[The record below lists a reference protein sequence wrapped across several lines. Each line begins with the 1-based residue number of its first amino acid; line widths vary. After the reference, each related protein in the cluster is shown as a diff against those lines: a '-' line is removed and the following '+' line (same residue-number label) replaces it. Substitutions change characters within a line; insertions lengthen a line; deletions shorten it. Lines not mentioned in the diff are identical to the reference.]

1 MSYILHGYDLYNS
14 RLVGGTLL
22 PARPAGIPRAGGADG
37 PAVELLVR
45 ASATLASDSCALEDL
60 AQMCAVTDED
70 RRGLVLTAGWSG
82 RWMTAWKAAGLEV
95 TCPVAEMSAFP
106 VPGCEPVRHFTWSTR
121 QGHRPGLQSMAGTG
135 RLHGFES
142 HAEQR
147 LLLAL
152 DFLGAREVVSQ
163 PHRMRFESASGPRE
177 HTPDFLAVTGE
188 GTWLLDVRPADRI
201 GAADRVKFAASAE
214 AALACGWRYGVVGG
228 WQPHVM
234 ITLDTLSAQR
244 RPLSDPLGLARALLS
259 AVAGGPVRFAD
270 LVAAA
275 CYPAVARAFAIH
287 LIWRRVLAIDLAVPF
302 GDSSMVWGGR

>member
-1 MSYILHGYDLYNS
+1 ME
-14 RLVGGTLL
+14 L
-22 PARPAGIPRAGGADG
+22 PVIAAAA
-37 PAVELLVR
+37 
-45 ASATLASDSCALEDL
+45 LASDSCGLADL

-70 RRGLVLTAGWSG
+70 RRVLVLTAGWG
-82 RWMTAWKAAGLEV
+82 RRWTATWKIAGEKV
-95 TCPVAEMSAFP
+95 TCPVADMGAFP
-106 VPGCEPVRHFTWSTR
+106 VPGCEPVRHFAWRTC

-152 DFLGAREVVSQ
+152 DFLGVREVVSQ

-201 GAADRVKFAASAE
+201 EAADRVKFAASAE

-234 ITLDTLSAQR
+234 TTLDTLSAQR
-244 RPLSDPLGLARALLS
+244 RPLSDPLGLTEALAAAAS
-259 AVAGGPVRFAD
+259 GPVQFAD

-275 CYPAVARAFAIH
+275 CYPVVARAFAIH
-287 LIWRRVLAIDLAVPF
+287 LIWHRVLAIDLAVPF
-302 GDSSMVWGGR
+302 GDRALVWRGAARSGR

>member
-1 MSYILHGYDLYNS
+1 
-14 RLVGGTLL
+14 
-22 PARPAGIPRAGGADG
+22 
-37 PAVELLVR
+37 
-45 ASATLASDSCALEDL
+45 
-60 AQMCAVTDED
+60 MCAVTDED
-70 RRGLVLTAGWSG
+70 RRGLVLTAGWGG

-106 VPGCEPVRHFTWSTR
+106 VPGCEPVRHFTWATH
-121 QGHRPGLQSMAGTG
+121 QGHRPGLQSLASTA

-152 DFLGAREVVSQ
+152 DFLGVREVVSQ
-163 PHRMRFESASGPRE
+163 PHRMRFESVSGPRE

-228 WQPHVM
+228 WRPHVM
-234 ITLDTLSAQR
+234 TTLDTLSAQR
-244 RPLSDPLGLARALLS
+244 RPLSDPLGLAGALRS

-270 LVAAA
+270 LAAA
-275 CYPAVARAFAIH
+275 TCCPAVARAFAIH
-287 LIWRRVLAIDLAVPF
+287 LIWHRVLAIDLAVPF
-302 GDSSMVWGGR
+302 GDSALVWRGAARGGQ